1 MTDGIAQN
9 LVEILVKLVELKDH
23 STAAHTYRVALYTQA
38 MAESAG
44 VDPVNV
50 RRYMRAAALHDIG
63 KIDIP
68 YNVLN
73 KAGRLT
79 DDEYD
84 LIKQHTVFGYDR
96 LVSMGETDEVVLQ
109 LVRSHHERLDGTGY
123 PDGLKGE
130 DIPRPARFFAVIDT
144 FDAMTSLRS
153 YRTEVGR
160 DAALAAIA
168 ELESKAVTWFCPIAV
183 RLLRELYES
192 GKLDWILA
200 YYNDEE
206 SMESLMGVVL
216 PANVETRPA
225 SETQRTESS

>member
-1 MTDGIAQN
+1 MDPQIVQT
-9 LVEILVKLVELKDH
+9 LVNVVEMKDH

-38 MAESAG
+38 LAEAAG

-68 YNVLN
+68 YAVLT
-73 KAGRLT
+73 KPGRLT
-79 DDEYD
+79 DEEFD
-84 LIKQHTVFGYDR
+84 LIKQHTILGYDR
-96 LVSMGETDEVVLQ
+96 LKRLGETDEVVLS

-123 PDGLKGE
+123 PDGLVGDE
-130 DIPRPARFFAVIDT
+130 VPTSARYFAVIDS

-153 YRTEVGR
+153 YRSEVGH
-160 DAALAAIA
+160 DAAMQALDEI
-168 ELESKAVTWFCPIAV
+168 ESKAGKWYCPVAV
-183 RLLRELYES
+183 KMFRDLYES

-206 SMESLMGVVL
+206 SMGSLMDIVQVPGVVTTVRQDEA
-216 PANVETRPA
+216 PKKA
-225 SETQRTESS
+225 